1 MLVKLKRKRTIPAA
15 LGILLLVIMILAIL
29 YGGSTIKTVKVT
41 GNSYYTE
48 DEIREI
54 LFGTAMDNNTIST
67 YLINRFGEHKTIP
80 FVERYQIE
88 IVNRH
93 EVEVILYEKNIIG
106 YVHFMGSNMY
116 FDRDGTIVESS
127 REVLDGICEIKGI
140 TFSKIVFNEKLETDI
155 PGLFEQILLMTQLF
169 EKYELDI
176 DALYFDEAKHIKIFY
191 GDITVELG
199 AADNMDIKISE
210 MNDILPEL
218 EGKKGTLYLDTLEM
232 GASSSGTY
240 YFKTDT
246 APEATE

>member
-1 MLVKLKRKRTIPAA
+1 
-15 LGILLLVIMILAIL
+15 
-29 YGGSTIKTVKVT
+29 
-41 GNSYYTE
+41 
-48 DEIREI
+48 
-54 LFGTAMDNNTIST
+54 
-67 YLINRFGEHKTIP
+67 
-80 FVERYQIE
+80 
-88 IVNRH
+88 
-93 EVEVILYEKNIIG
+93 
-106 YVHFMGSNMY
+106 MGSNMY

-169 EKYELDI
+169 EKYELNI

-218 EGKKGTLYLDTLEM
+218 EGKKGTLYLDSLEM

-240 YFKTDT
+240 YFKTDK
-246 APEATE
+246 APEVSN